1 MPSAN
6 LLALLDDVAALTKL
20 AATKTAPVLGDD
32 LAVNAEQLS
41 GGIKPD
47 RELAVVWQVFKGSLL
62 NKFILVPVALAFS
75 YFAPFM
81 IPIMLIL
88 GALYLL
94 FEGGEKILHA
104 LFHRQQQQQE
114 TAEFVK
120 ALEDENVDLVEFE
133 KDKIKGAIVT
143 DFVLSAEIII
153 IALGAIADQ
162 PFEKQ
167 AIVLSLIGLALTI
180 GVYGIVA
187 LIVKLDDIGL
197 AMLKDASKTTFAAIK
212 RGVGKGLLHFA
223 NGLMKFL
230 SVAGVLA
237 MLLVGVDIL
246 AHQFHLL
253 ESIVHTVEQLLP
265 AISWLLNIIAKLGLG
280 AVLGVAIAAVLSQLQ
295 SLLNKA

>member
-1 MPSAN
+1 M
-6 LLALLDDVAALTKL
+6 
-20 AATKTAPVLGDD
+20 
-32 LAVNAEQLS
+32 
-41 GGIKPD
+41 
-47 RELAVVWQVFKGSLL
+47 
-62 NKFILVPVALAFS
+62 
-75 YFAPFM
+75 
-81 IPIMLIL
+81 
-88 GALYLL
+88 
-94 FEGGEKILHA
+94 
-104 LFHRQQQQQE
+104 
-114 TAEFVK
+114 
-120 ALEDENVDLVEFE
+120 
-133 KDKIKGAIVT
+133 
-143 DFVLSAEIII
+143 SAEIII

-223 NGLMKFL
+223 NELMKFL

-265 AISWLLNIIAKLGLG
+265 AIGWLLNIIAKLGLG

-295 SLLNKA
+295 NLFKKA